1 MPERPDT
8 SVVLATFDPPV
19 AMAVVDALR
28 RRGVPATAAADAL
41 AADPAAG
48 ALPGEAAVLVA
59 PERRDEALAV
69 LAAAMEEIAAGAR
82 DPHGGVD
89 VDAREGARE
98 GADDDADVPRPLL
111 FERLRR
117 FGGVALLLIPLL
129 VLTLQVPPVSVR
141 YAAVLLIGGLVVLVA
156 LRDRW
161 SDRH

>member
-89 VDAREGARE
+89 VDAREGA
-98 GADDDADVPRPLL
+98 DDDADVPRPLL